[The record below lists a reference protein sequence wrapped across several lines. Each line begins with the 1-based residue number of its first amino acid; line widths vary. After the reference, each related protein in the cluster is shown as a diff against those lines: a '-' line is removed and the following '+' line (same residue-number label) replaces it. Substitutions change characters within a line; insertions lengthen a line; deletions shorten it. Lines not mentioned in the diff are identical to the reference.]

1 MSTENRRILIIDDE
15 RPILMTLEAL
25 LGRHGYEPEVAATAA
40 AGLRLLQSNSP
51 ALVLLDLQL
60 PDADGLQMLDQ
71 IKTEHPETQVIILT
85 AHDSLNN
92 AIESIKR
99 GAYHF
104 ISKPYAPEE
113 LLSLVEKA
121 LEKQSLL
128 RETLEL
134 RATTQKLQ
142 KRLAEAETRLAP
154 VFKSKVMQQID
165 ELITA
170 MAPSEANVLVTG
182 ESGVGKEVIATLIHS
197 RSRRADQPMVKLNC
211 AAFPQA
217 MIEGELFGYVK
228 GAFTG
233 ATNDFRG
240 MIAAAA
246 GGTLFLDEI
255 SEMPAELQT
264 RFLRVLQ
271 EREYRP
277 LGSTKTLK
285 ADFRVVAAT
294 NRPVQQALAENRLRP
309 DLYYRLNTFQIE
321 LPPLRQRKEDIP
333 PLVATF
339 VRGFARQLGKPEPAI
354 SAGSVS
360 EIARLRLAGQ
370 CARAA
375 KRDRICGRAR
385 AAGSDHGERVAGRSA
400 APGCPAK
407 NRADRRQPEQRTGPP
422 PERDGTQRHPRCPRP
437 MPRQQKEGGGDA
449 RHPAPDALQQDEA
462 LRDSVVRGK
471 IRKCRI
477 RLKIS
482 KRPAD
487 DFLFSQIAEVLNLF
501 RISIFGFS
509 FRPGVCPS
517 G

>member
-1 MSTENRRILIIDDE
+1 MTTENRRILIIDDE

-25 LGRHGYEPEVAATAA
+25 LGRHGYQPEVAANAA
-40 AGLRLLQSNSP
+40 TGMRLLESKTP

-60 PDADGLQMLDQ
+60 PDAEGLHMLEE
-71 IKTEHPETQVIILT
+71 IKTNHPDTQVIILT

-128 RETLEL
+128 RETFEL
-134 RATTQKLQ
+134 RQATQKLKQ
-142 KRLAEAETRLAP
+142 RLAQAETRLAP
-154 VFKSKVMQQID
+154 IFKSKGMQQID

-170 MAPSEANVLVTG
+170 MAPSEANVLITG
-182 ESGVGKEVIATLIHS
+182 ESGVGKEVIANVIHN
-197 RSRRADQPMVKLNC
+197 RSRRAEKPMVKLNC

-217 MIEGELFGYVK
+217 MIEGELFGYMK

-233 ATNDFRG
+233 ATSDFRG
-240 MIAAAA
+240 MIAEAD
-246 GGTLFLDEI
+246 GSTLFLDEI

-285 ADFRVVAAT
+285 ANFRVVAAT
-294 NRPVQQALAENRLRP
+294 NRPVQQALAENRLRS

-333 PLVATF
+333 PMVASF
-339 VRGFARQLGKPEPAI
+339 VRTFAQQLGKAEPTIEPEAFQKLLDYGWPGNVRELQNTIEYAVVLARQGQITIKELPAE
-354 SAGSVS
+354 V
-360 EIARLRLAGQ
+360 RLPVALQ
-370 CARAA
+370 
-375 KRDRICGRAR
+375 KTER
-385 AAGSDHGERVAGRSA
+385 AAGQTAGQAQNLSDMERNAILNALAQTHGNKKKA
-400 APGCPAK
+400 AELLGIQRPTLYNK
-407 NRADRRQPEQRTGPP
+407 MRRYDIQ
-422 PERDGTQRHPRCPRP
+422 
-437 MPRQQKEGGGDA
+437 
-449 RHPAPDALQQDEA
+449 L
-462 LRDSVVRGK
+462 
-471 IRKCRI
+471 
-477 RLKIS
+477 
-482 KRPAD
+482 
-487 DFLFSQIAEVLNLF
+487 
-501 RISIFGFS
+501 
-509 FRPGVCPS
+509 
-517 G
+517 